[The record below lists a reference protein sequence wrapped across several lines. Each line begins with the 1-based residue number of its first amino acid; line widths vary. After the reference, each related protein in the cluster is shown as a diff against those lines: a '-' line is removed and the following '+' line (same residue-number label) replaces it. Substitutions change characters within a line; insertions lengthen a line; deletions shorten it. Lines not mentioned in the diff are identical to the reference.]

1 MSKYNNKPKPDDR
14 SDNTD
19 KLKKM
24 IRDTEENIEKTKDTM
39 EFSDELNKTE
49 IAEKNKR
56 RREAIEGFKSEIK
69 DEQQNQEK

>member
-14 SDNTD
+14 SDNAD